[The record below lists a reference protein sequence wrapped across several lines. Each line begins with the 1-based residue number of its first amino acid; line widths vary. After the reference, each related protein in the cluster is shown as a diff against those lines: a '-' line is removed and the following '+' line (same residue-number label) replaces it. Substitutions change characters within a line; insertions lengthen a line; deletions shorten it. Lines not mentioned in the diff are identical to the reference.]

1 MEQAQEAGPLSRLD
15 PRVENRIR
23 AVGRWVRRLTALG
36 AVVTAGSA
44 VMGWGGL
51 RSEGPGSVGRG
62 SVFIL
67 VGLACLTVGAVLT
80 TDKGGRPVLR
90 LAGKTLCVLSGV
102 YALYLMSSL
111 LGVTGWLWPVPL
123 GEMPAFSAEAGL
135 VGLSAGALLVGQRDS
150 RRVVAGQICCLVV
163 FSLMAVTLVAYAAG
177 DPAIGRLVLGP
188 PISLQEAL
196 VTLGASVGIL
206 LAQPGVGLVA
216 AASSP
221 GWGGAVLRRFGPV
234 VLLVPALLILLAQA
248 RPANE
253 RVSLLAFV
261 AVGLGLFLV
270 VMLATLV
277 SWIDRATREAAEAA
291 ATAERARA
299 ALRQAAPLVENVAD
313 VLHLLEVDPDPNWQ
327 VATRYRPATGV
338 VTGDASA
345 VVSLG
350 PDRLGV
356 VLVDVAGHGA
366 EAAVAAVR
374 IRDGLAAALAAG
386 SSPAGCLAT
395 VERLMSGSALSS
407 AVVIEIVKDRG
418 EAHIA
423 SAGHP
428 PLVLVADGAVQ
439 MVEATGPLL
448 FMGADSGGERLVGL
462 PPGATLVAFSDGVA
476 DVQIDEGGAAQPERL
491 ADMLVDRST
500 DAEEVADLVVG
511 FADPEVNDDQTVVVV
526 RRCG

>member
-1 MEQAQEAGPLSRLD
+1 
-15 PRVENRIR
+15 VEDRIR
-23 AVGRWVRRLTALG
+23 AVGGWVRRLIALG
-36 AVVTAGSA
+36 AVLTAGSA
-44 VMGWGGL
+44 VTGWGGL
-51 RSEGPGSVGRG
+51 RSEGPGPVGRG

-67 VGLACLTVGAVLT
+67 VGLACVTVGAVLI
-80 TDKGGRPVLR
+80 TDTGRRPVLR
-90 LAGKTLCVLSGV
+90 LAGKALCVMSGV

-135 VGLSAGALLVGQRDS
+135 VGVSAGVLLVTGDDPRK
-150 RRVVAGQICCLVV
+150 VVAGQVCCLVV

-291 ATAERARA
+291 AAAERARA
-299 ALRQAAPLVENVAD
+299 GLRQAAPVVENVAQ
-313 VLHLLEVDPDPNWQ
+313 VLHLSEVDPDPAWQ
-327 VATRYRPATGV
+327 VATRYRPASGV

-345 VVSLG
+345 VVSL
-350 PDRLGV
+350 DSNRLGV
-356 VLVDVAGHGA
+356 LLVDVAGHGA

-395 VERLMSGSALSS
+395 VERLMAGSLLSS
-407 AVVIEIVKDRG
+407 AVVIEVVKEHGQARV
-418 EAHIA
+418 A

-428 PLVLVADGAVQ
+428 PLLLVADGKVE
-439 MVEATGPLL
+439 MVEATRPLL
-448 FMGADSGGERLVGL
+448 FMGAEIGGQTVLQL
-462 PPGATLVAFSDGVA
+462 PPGAVLVVFSDGVA
-476 DVQIDEGGAAQPERL
+476 DVQIEEGGAAQPQRL
-491 ADMLVDRST
+491 AEMVVDRAT
-500 DAEEVADLVVG
+500 DAEEVADLVIG
-511 FADPEVNDDQTVVVV
+511 FADPEVADDQTVVVI
-526 RRCG
+526 RRNG